1 MKPFPDADS
10 ITRASW
16 DAVAEEY
23 GRLLPDMSVEAPLD
37 RAVVTAF
44 AEMLADRREEFV
56 AEVGCGTGRLT
67 RHLHGLG
74 IRTVGFDL
82 SPRMAAVA
90 RATHDELP
98 FLAAHALALP
108 LGRGVLGGLVAWYSL
123 INMPTTWL
131 PAAFTEFARVTR
143 PGSPVLVAF
152 QSGDGQRV
160 DRTVSYGLPAPLTYY
175 RHRVEEAS
183 SALTAAGFSLYASVS
198 RPAALPFESTSQAI
212 LLAIRD
218 HE

>member
-1 MKPFPDADS
+1 MEPFQNADL

-44 AEMLADRREEFV
+44 VEMLPDRSGEFV
-56 AEVGCGTGRLT
+56 AEVGCGAGRLT
-67 RHLHGLG
+67 RHLHEMGL
-74 IRTVGFDL
+74 RTVGLDL

-90 RATHDELP
+90 SATHDGLP

-123 INMPTTWL
+123 INMPTTSL

-152 QSGDGQRV
+152 QSGEGQRV
-160 DRTVSYGLPAPLTYY
+160 DRTESYGLPVPLTYY
-175 RHRVEEAS
+175 RHRAEAAS
-183 SALTAAGFSLYASVS
+183 SALTAAGFTLYASVT
-198 RPAALPFESTSQAI
+198 RPAALSFESTSQAI

-218 HE
+218 HK